1 MNLLSQKSHGTKL
14 EIRQWHLMLPRQ
26 RVWGCWN
33 VGLCQIFP
41 RTASGECTF
50 LWYHNHTSHH
60 ITSHRAQHPHHD
72 LLKKIQGNYQISTG
86 LLGDPRVPCATW
98 KTNAHGLALG
108 DSKYICW
115 GLVSLRLC
123 NGAMEQYQTS
133 WVQKRAGRMLGIS
146 VNIAPRHGSLV

>member
-1 MNLLSQKSHGTKL
+1 MALDVTKTESMGLLECWVVPDLPTYSIWGMHVSLVSQSHL
-14 EIRQWHLMLPRQ
+14 
-26 RVWGCWN
+26 
-33 VGLCQIFP
+33 
-41 RTASGECTF
+41 S
-50 LWYHNHTSHH
+50 SHH